1 MSLPALKDLFERQRS
16 RATGLWV
23 LGDEPKRTVYM
34 EAGDIVFAT
43 STDPLDRLT
52 HLLVERGK
60 ITQAQLD
67 YAMANLNPAMSIGKN
82 LIEMGFITQ
91 RDLLA
96 VAKGQVERVV
106 CTCLAATSEVPA
118 FEAREL
124 DARTV
129 RLPFDTPAMLLAGV
143 LDLHDRELMLE
154 ELGPLNQVVVLE
166 TRRLQDLTLPADLAK
181 LPGLLDGTRTLLELS
196 REASVEPFRLG
207 AFILFLREMG
217 WARLHELPPLD
228 RSALERALEP
238 AETTISPTLP
248 EPESAPEPLMA
259 EETPPSP
266 YSTQEV
272 SPPVPE
278 KLPSLGPEDELEE
291 PLLTVP
297 EPLPTP
303 EPALPIQHEA
313 EDDRDDPPAEAP
325 EPEAEATPPTRPS
338 WLLPL
343 LLVLLVGLGLW
354 AGFRWT
360 RRFKASVAPA
370 PKAEPAP
377 APKPAAPA
385 PTPEAAVPAPAPV
398 PGTEPKAAP
407 EPSKVVPEP
416 AKPTPPPVAAG
427 PASKAQRLQT
437 IVQGNWKQAV
447 AEGAAQRE
455 LLQSRWTLRLE
466 IACQGA
472 TVQQAA
478 ELLNKQDPDLFIVP
492 MVLRDGKTCYQIFL
506 GSYGSEA
513 AAKAAA
519 QSLPAPFLVEGNRP
533 KPFRVGQIPDRQ

>member
-23 LGDEPKRTVYM
+23 LGEEPKRTIYM

-106 CTCLAATSEVPA
+106 CTCLAATTESPA

-143 LDLHDRELMLE
+143 LDLRDRELMLE

-166 TRRLQDLTLPADLAK
+166 TRRLQDFTLPADLAK

-313 EDDRDDPPAEAP
+313 EVDRDDPPAEAP

>member
-313 EDDRDDPPAEAP
+313 EVDRDDPPAEAP

-385 PTPEAAVPAPAPV
+385 PTPDAAVPAPAPV